1 METLEAETFDGAFPF
16 APHYLDVTH
25 CRMHYID
32 EGAGEPVVFVHG
44 DPTWSYLYRKFI
56 GPLSS
61 QHRCIAPD
69 LMGMGKSSVP
79 HEPYPYRLHHHI
91 DNLESLLLQ
100 LDLTNLTLVV
110 HDWGGPVG
118 LGFATRHPDRIQRLV
133 LMNTWAFAAWPGGEF
148 PKLLQMIR
156 SERGE
161 KFVLEKNGYVRN
173 ALLGTTYHQEN
184 LTEAVLNAYLAP
196 FPTPASRLALLCWT
210 RDIPVNEGDPSF
222 ATMQTIEQRL
232 ALLADKPALLIWGM
246 QDPVLPESV
255 LRRWQAIYPQA
266 AVHEIADASHFLQED
281 APVQIIDR
289 LKMFLA
295 ANP

>member
-1 METLEAETFDGAFPF
+1 
-16 APHYLDVTH
+16 
-25 CRMHYID
+25 MHYVD
-32 EGAGEPVVFVHG
+32 EGEGEPVVFVHG
-44 DPTWSYLYRKFI
+44 DPTWSYLYRNLIK
-56 GPLSS
+56 PLSS
-61 QHRCIAPD
+61 QRRCIAPD

-79 HEPYPYRLHHHI
+79 DEPYPYRLSHHI
-91 DNLESLLLQ
+91 ENLESLFLQ
-100 LDLTNLTLVV
+100 LDLANITLVL

-118 LGFATRHPDRIQRLV
+118 LGFATRYPERVKRLV
-133 LMNTWAFAAWPGGEF
+133 LMNTWAFAPWPGGEF

-173 ALLGTTYHQEN
+173 ALLGTTFHQEN
-184 LTEAVLNAYLAP
+184 LTEGVLNAYLAP

-210 RDIPVNEGDPSF
+210 RDIPVAASDPSF
-222 ATMQTIEQRL
+222 PTMQAIEQRL
-232 ALLADKPALLIWGM
+232 ALLADKPVLLVWGM

-266 AVHEIADASHFLQED
+266 TVHEIGDASHFLQED
-281 APVQIIDR
+281 APTRIIDW
-289 LKMFLA
+289 LKVFLD

>member
-1 METLEAETFDGAFPF
+1 METLKAETFGGAFPF
-16 APHYLDVTH
+16 APHYLEVAH

-32 EGAGEPVVFVHG
+32 EGEGEPVVFIHG
-44 DPTWSYLYRKFI
+44 DPTWSYLYRNFI
-56 GPLSS
+56 KPLSG

-79 HEPYPYRLHHHI
+79 DEPYPYRLHHHI
-91 DNLESLLLQ
+91 ENLESLLLQ
-100 LDLTNLTLVV
+100 LDLTNITLIV

-118 LGFATRHPDRIQRLV
+118 LGFATRHSNRIKQLV
-133 LMNTWAFAAWPGGEF
+133 LMNTWAFVPWPGGEF

-173 ALLGTTYHQEN
+173 ALLGTTAHAEN
-184 LTEAVLNAYLAP
+184 LTEGVLDAYLAP

-210 RDIPVNEGDPSF
+210 RDIPVTESDPSF
-222 ATMQTIEQRL
+222 ATMQAIEQRL
-232 ALLADKPALLIWGM
+232 ALLAAKPVLVIWGM

-255 LRRWQAIYPQA
+255 LRRWQSLYPHA
-266 AVHEIADASHFLQED
+266 TVHEILDASHFLQED
-281 APVQIIDR
+281 APTEITDW
-289 LKMFLA
+289 LNAFLA